1 VLCARPRPVFPTAP
15 FFRSRFLRSP
25 SHGSMYEHL
34 CPWSRCRGIR
44 FLLSSDGLQHYS
56 CLRTMAARQDC
67 SRTMRYIAWLDVV
80 RSGCCWRIS
89 SDIKNIRARFASG
102 TFIYGSIVARRK
114 HDASATV
121 LFSTSDGK
129 IGCCPT
135 AGQKRVE
142 YPPTRRNGQPQSLG
156 SPRSFRGR
164 LLASECVFHAVR
176 DTGASKEKLAHSK
189 SVTSLE
195 ARVRQ

>member
-1 VLCARPRPVFPTAP
+1 MARSLPDASMMQAQQCC
-15 FFRSRFLRSP
+15 FRRESVTVDDGHSPCRTRVSR
-25 SHGSMYEHL
+25 
-34 CPWSRCRGIR
+34 I
-44 FLLSSDGLQHYS
+44 
-56 CLRTMAARQDC
+56 RQD
-67 SRTMRYIAWLDVV
+67 
-80 RSGCCWRIS
+80 G
-89 SDIKNIRARFASG
+89 
-102 TFIYGSIVARRK
+102 VA
-114 HDASATV
+114 
-121 LFSTSDGK
+121 TSDGK

-135 AGQKRVE
+135 AGRKRVE

-195 ARVRQ
+195 ARVRQIAPTESRMAFLRAVITGDRMPSNAQTR